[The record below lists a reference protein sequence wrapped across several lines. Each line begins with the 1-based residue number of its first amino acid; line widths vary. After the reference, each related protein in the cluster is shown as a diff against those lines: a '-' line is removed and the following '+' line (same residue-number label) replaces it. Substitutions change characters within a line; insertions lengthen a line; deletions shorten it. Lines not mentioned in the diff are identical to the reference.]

1 MTAVLFNS
9 WAVSAAANAVEPD
22 PRMRRSTLSSMCFA
36 TLQPSFRRRVVIAY
50 FATSVL
56 YPVFWAMAFAIASGD
71 VLAES

>member
-1 MTAVLFNS
+1 LFNS

-22 PRMRRSTLSSMCFA
+22 PRMRRSTLSSMCSQRF
-36 TLQPSFRRRVVIAY
+36 SRHSDVEYSSHY